1 MNPFA
6 AYVILCHTSL
16 DEFLDMGPDARSE
29 MFGAFVGHDRLVSP
43 NDVYGDLTES
53 VRRRV

>member
-29 MFGAFVGHDRLVSP
+29 MFGAFVGHDRLVSL
-43 NDVYGDLTES
+43 N
-53 VRRRV
+53 